1 MNFEW
6 SLNSL
11 TESYFTGE
19 LRLGDSEFTGEL
31 GLGES

>member
-6 SLNSL
+6 SLNSR